1 VRIEKVNIYRVLLPF
16 TGEFSISRLKGVSSN
31 TVVAE
36 VIAEQ
41 GKIKGYGEG
50 IPVEFVTGETPESVV
65 KSISR
70 FTQETSFPWELND
83 VTQIWDFVDDLPKGK
98 EHNAAICACEVALL
112 DALAKH
118 QAQSIIEYFPR
129 DFRTNQ
135 IYYGAPIALGN
146 RAAITAICKLIKEMD
161 INHLRIKMGTD
172 FKQNKDAIETVNSI
186 FDHDCELRIDPNG
199 VWDLDLAFR
208 HLPLIEKYR
217 VSIVEEPMM
226 RDSPG
231 FEKFAEAIRSMG
243 ITLMACESAPTLEH
257 VQTIIREGY
266 YQMINVKLSRSGG
279 FRRSLNIIERIR
291 ESDLSFQIGCTLGE
305 SGILSAAGRVL
316 CLLSRDAANYDGSYD
331 TFILKENTTVN
342 NVAFGRGGKAGPL
355 GGPGLG
361 VDVNIERLKRL
372 PGTSTLSILK
382 P

>member
-1 VRIEKVNIYRVLLPF
+1 MRIEKVNIYKILLPF
-16 TGEFSISRLKGVSSN
+16 TGEFSISRLKGVASS

-41 GKIKGYGEG
+41 GEIKGYGEG
-50 IPVEFVTGETPESVV
+50 IPVEFVTGETPQSVL

-70 FTQETSFPWELND
+70 FTQKTSFPWELND
-83 VTQIWDFVDDLPKGK
+83 VSQIWDFVDGLPKGK
-98 EHNAAICACEVALL
+98 EHNAAICACEIALL

-146 RAAITAICKLIKEMD
+146 RAAITAICKLIRQVG
-161 INHLRIKMGTD
+161 INHLRIKMGRD

-186 FDHDCELRIDPNG
+186 FGHDCELRIDPNG
-199 VWDLDLAFR
+199 VWDRDLAFR
-208 HLPLIEKYR
+208 HLPLIEKFR
-217 VSIVEEPMM
+217 VSIVEEPML

-231 FEKFAEAIRSMG
+231 FDEFTEAIRSMG

-257 VQTIIREGY
+257 VRTIIREGY

-279 FRRSLNIIERIR
+279 FRRSLKIIERIR
-291 ESDLSFQIGCTLGE
+291 ENALSFQIGCTLGE

-331 TFILKENTTVN
+331 TFILKKNITIE
-342 NVAFGRGGKAGPL
+342 NVAFGRRGKAGPL

-361 VDVNIERLKRL
+361 VEVNRKRL
-372 PGTSTLSILK
+372 RRLPDTSTASIMK